1 MAVAQGRID
10 TARHLMS
17 FHPLKNSSPFKAVDE
32 QLRSIPNFAVIY
44 ISLFEWSIS
53 IYLIFSVSF

>member
-32 QLRSIPNFAVIY
+32 QLRSIPNFAVIN
-44 ISLFEWSIS
+44 ILV
-53 IYLIFSVSF
+53 YLNGQYRFI